1 MRLGRFIFGVCAGGP
16 AAAFL
21 LALVPPIGAA
31 ILQASQGSAPIAG
44 DAGRGKIVFEKRC
57 TGCHALDRNREGPR
71 LRGVYGR
78 TAGTERDF
86 DYSDPLRKSQIVW
99 NEATLERWLAGPE
112 NMVPGVNMDFYVAKP
127 EERADV
133 IQFLKEESGK

>member
-1 MRLGRFIFGVCAGGP
+1 MARLIFVICAGGP

-21 LALVPPIGAA
+21 LGLIPPIGAA
-31 ILQASQGSAPIAG
+31 MLQAAPSTAPVAG
-44 DAGRGKIVFEKRC
+44 DAKRGKVVFEKRC
-57 TGCHALDRNREGPR
+57 TGCHALDQNREGPR

-78 TAGTERDF
+78 TAGTVKDF

-99 NEATLERWLAGPE
+99 NEAALERWLAGPE
-112 NMVPGVNMDFYVAKP
+112 SMVPGVNMDFYVAKP

-133 IQFLKEESGK
+133 IQFLKEQSGK